1 MKCKNETSFPS
12 STLTHLAFGLSLSLS
27 LSLSSTFPRFLSSTM
42 RPASSRS
49 PSAAPGGAAGD
60 AEKGGE
66 IESLAGLWS
75 THVADD
81 ARSLASSF
89 GTGAAL
95 ELLVEETRNV
105 EQVVAGGVHEV

>member
-1 MKCKNETSFPS
+1 VQKQNFISVVDADAPRFRPFS
-12 STLTHLAFGLSLSLS
+12 RS
-27 LSLSSTFPRFLSSTM
+27 LSLSSTFPLFLSSTM
-42 RPASSRS
+42 RPASSQS

-89 GTGAAL
+89 GRGAAL